1 MLASTSPY
9 RADLL
14 KRLGLE
20 FEVAAPE
27 CEEKPL
33 ELETACDLVLRLSI
47 DKARSLQRRYT
58 DAWIIGSDQVA
69 ERDGLILGKPGNHES
84 AMDQLSASSGR
95 SVMFY
100 TGVCLYNTTTTEYV
114 ADQVTT
120 LVKFRMLSRK
130 QIDRYL
136 KAEKPYQCAG
146 SFKSEGRGISLFEYI
161 EGDDPTAL
169 IGLPLIRLCGMLNE
183 VGFCLP

>member
-27 CEEKPL
+27 CDETPL
-33 ELETACDLVLRLSI
+33 ESETARDLVLRLSI
-47 DKARSLQRRYT
+47 EKARSLQGRYT
-58 DAWIIGSDQVA
+58 NAWIIGSDQVA

-84 AMDQLSASSGR
+84 AIEQLSASSGR

-100 TGVCLYNTTTTEYV
+100 TGVCLYNATTSVYTADRV
-114 ADQVTT
+114 ATK
-120 LVKFRMLSRK
+120 VKFRILSRE

-136 KAEKPYQCAG
+136 KADKPYQCAG
-146 SFKSEGRGISLFEYI
+146 SFKLENRGISLFEYI
-161 EGDDPTAL
+161 ESDDPTAL
-169 IGLPLIRLCGMLNE
+169 IGLPLIRLSGMLNE
-183 VGFCLP
+183 VGLRIP

>member
-20 FEVAAPE
+20 FEIAVPE
-27 CEEKPL
+27 CDETPL
-33 ELETACDLVLRLSI
+33 ESEAACDLVLRLSI
-47 DKARSLQRRYT
+47 EKAGSLRGQYPN
-58 DAWIIGSDQVA
+58 AWIIGSDQVA

-84 AMDQLSASSGR
+84 AMEQLSASSGR
-95 SVMFY
+95 TVMFY
-100 TGVCLYNTTTTEYV
+100 TGVCLYDATTSAYAADRV
-114 ADQVTT
+114 ATK
-120 LVKFRMLSRK
+120 VKFRTLSRD

-146 SFKSEGRGISLFEYI
+146 SFKSENRGISLFEYI
-161 EGDDPTAL
+161 AGDDPTAL
-169 IGLPLIRLCGMLNE
+169 VGLPLIGLSSMLNQ
-183 VGFCLP
+183 VGIRIP